1 MERVFALIISLATAF
16 SPTLWAQGEPVKS
29 LEQAKKLCEAV
40 LATAARGDY
49 EESLSLMKGYTPQTE
64 DEFKKLST
72 QITEQLTNLQQRLGT
87 PTGYGYIET
96 VEVGDFIRSYHYA
109 LKYPN
114 AILRWNFVFYRPEKD
129 WLFHY
134 MELDPVSP
142 IRI

>member
-1 MERVFALIISLATAF
+1 MQRVFALITSLAITF

-29 LEQAKKLCEAV
+29 LEQAKKLSEAV
-40 LATAARGDY
+40 LTAAARGNYDQ
-49 EESLSLMKGYTPQTE
+49 SLAVLKGHTPQTE
-64 DEFKKLST
+64 DEFKAFST
-72 QITEQLTNLQQRLGT
+72 QITEQLKNLQQRFGA

-134 MELDPVSP
+134 MELEPISP